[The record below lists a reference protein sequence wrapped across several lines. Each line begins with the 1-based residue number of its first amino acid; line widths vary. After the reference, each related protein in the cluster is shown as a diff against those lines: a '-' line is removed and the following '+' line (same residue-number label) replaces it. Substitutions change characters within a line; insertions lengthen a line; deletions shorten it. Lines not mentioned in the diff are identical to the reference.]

1 MTIKSVAH
9 NNLTTDFKKYFKIHY
24 ITLYLY
30 SLFIRCSYKKMVFV
44 ILFHYHQQSIEE
56 SGDYF
61 AALSQSHV
69 FSCCPWQL
77 QMVWRYLQTAVTSS
91 EWSCISW
98 WLQILQIE
106 TAADAADGDDK
117 HLSPDMIECGPST
130 WPSLAWPLI
139 TAFVCQ
145 LFSSPVS
152 ELARTAQM
160 NRDEA
165 GIEARSRVLLWFILA
180 LHIEHHHHT
189 RGVKIII

>member
-117 HLSPDMIECGPST
+117 HLSPDMIECAPPPGP
-130 WPSLAWPLI
+130 AWPGLSL
-139 TAFVCQ
+139 Q
-145 LFSSPVS
+145 PLFANSFHHPSRNWHGQPKWIGTRRGLKQEVVFCFDSSS
-152 ELARTAQM
+152 L
-160 NRDEA
+160 
-165 GIEARSRVLLWFILA
+165 FI
-180 LHIEHHHHT
+180 
-189 RGVKIII
+189 